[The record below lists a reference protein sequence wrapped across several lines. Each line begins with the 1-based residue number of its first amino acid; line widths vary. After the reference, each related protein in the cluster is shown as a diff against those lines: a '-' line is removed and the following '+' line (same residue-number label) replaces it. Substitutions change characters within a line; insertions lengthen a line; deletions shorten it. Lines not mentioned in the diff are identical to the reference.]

1 MQRKIHDLFE
11 YPPPPYKCGTEG
23 WREIGTV
30 FTVGRN
36 LGMKH
41 IFGVGSALELKL
53 SDFGTTYIC
62 PGVNEIIDPVF
73 GSLIPYVC
81 LY

>member
-1 MQRKIHDLFE
+1 MIYLNI
-11 YPPPPYKCGTEG
+11 PPPPTYKCGTEG

-30 FTVGRN
+30 FTVGRK
-36 LGMKH
+36 LGMNH
-41 IFGVGSALELKL
+41 IFGAGSALELKL